1 MGRGQD
7 GLTLGR
13 ETGEVRKIVRKD
25 SGMSSGPK
33 IVMWIGGILAVGGMI
48 AVAMHASKRKPVV
61 LKGAVIQQD
70 SDPRKELPIADV
82 VITASDEEAPSG
94 LKSDSAKFFN
104 LSLPKG
110 IRDLAS
116 LGFSLADAKSDSSG
130 FFSLRLP
137 ADERRGR
144 PIVLRFRNPD
154 YQPLD
159 VNEFVGDKLYIARM
173 VPIARAAR
181 PAHEGPEVVVANVMV
196 RYSTKTTTAVN
207 VGSAVKTFEVANTGN
222 VHCNGQP
229 PCSPDGK
236 WKAATGSASLDA
248 GEGNEFRNPRASC
261 IAGPCPFTQID
272 SSNFP
277 EGSRAISVTVREWSD
292 TATFLLEAEVFHSM
306 GSDVISNSYPVIFG
320 DALNFTVPASAE
332 GVSVQAELNGTAIVF
347 PLGPKLFLSWADC
360 NIRVNKDQTNVYRC
374 ELKPGYRF
382 R

>member
-1 MGRGQD
+1 
-7 GLTLGR
+7 
-13 ETGEVRKIVRKD
+13 
-25 SGMSSGPK
+25 MSSGRT
-33 IVMWIGGILAVGGMI
+33 IALWIAGILALGAMI
-48 AVAMHASKRKPVV
+48 AVAVHASKREPVV
-61 LKGAVIQQD
+61 LKGAVIRQD
-70 SDPRKELPIADV
+70 ADPRKELPIADV
-82 VITASDEEAPSG
+82 EVTASDEPLPSDP
-94 LKSDSAKFFN
+94 KSDSSKFFN

-116 LGFSLADAKSDSSG
+116 LGSSLADAKSDSSG
-130 FFSLRLP
+130 FFTFRLP
-137 ADERRGR
+137 TESRRGR
-144 PIVLRFRNPD
+144 AIVLKFRHPE

-159 VNEFVGDKLYIARM
+159 VNEYIGDKLYVTRM
-173 VPIARAAR
+173 VPLAR
-181 PAHEGPEVVVANVMV
+181 PPKTEHVGPETTVANVLV
-196 RYSTKTTTAVN
+196 RYSTKATTAVN
-207 VGSAVKTFEVANTGN
+207 VGSAVRTFEIMNQGN
-222 VHCNGQP
+222 VRCNGQP

-272 SSNFP
+272 STNFP
-277 EGSRAISVTVREWSD
+277 EGSRAISVTMRNWSD

-320 DALNFTVPASAE
+320 EALNFTVPASAE
-332 GVSVQAELNGTAIVF
+332 GVSVQAELNGTSIVF
-347 PLGPKLFLSWADC
+347 PLGPNLFLSWADC